1 MAKKVVVE
9 SVEERKNRIKAY
21 LQGVDPAVRFVA
33 ESGMGL
39 KRLFSEEVLLPPEYD
54 YIEEPTRVVVKVR
67 KDGNALPPSTACSNS
82 APRGATVII
91 FIWIC
96 GGISCPKTETFYSK
110 QCNNLSHASSQ

>member
-54 YIEEPTRVVVKVR
+54 FIVEEGPYDKCSSSI
-67 KDGNALPPSTACSNS
+67 DGLLELRS
-82 APRGATVII
+82 AGCNCNYFYMDLWGNIV
-91 FIWIC
+91 
-96 GGISCPKTETFYSK
+96 PK
-110 QCNNLSHASSQ
+110 N